1 MALYLGSNGKRK
13 VILDGVVYRLN
24 TSITATVVDNML
36 LSSDNYI
43 LKDSNG
49 IYLIPKDSVKPIT
62 NSIILSSDN
71 YILTDSNGI
80 YLIIK
85 EDK

>member
-1 MALYLGSNGKRK
+1 MALYLGGGGQQK
-13 VILDGVVYRLN
+13 VVVNGVVYRFNLYSS
-24 TSITATVVDNML
+24 TPITNHIRL

-49 IYLIPKDSVKPIT
+49 LYLT
-62 NSIILSSDN
+62 A
-71 YILTDSNGI
+71 
-80 YLIIK
+80 K

>member
-1 MALYLGSNGKRK
+1 MALYLGSKKLKITLDNIKYNLNIFSTTPIVNG
-13 VILDGVVYRLN
+13 VL
-24 TSITATVVDNML
+24 L

-49 IYLIPKDSVKPIT
+49 LYLT
-62 NSIILSSDN
+62 A
-71 YILTDSNGI
+71 
-80 YLIIK
+80 K